1 MFESCAFLG
10 HFLYLLAKVYCNL
23 DLEENLEN
31 LALEIILRGEDP
43 ALPIEKNGQGY
54 FKLLSI
60 CLFCANKCFPFQPIV
75 FENANGLFVDNEV
88 LVDRTATV
96 VKWW

>member
-10 HFLYLLAKVYCNL
+10 HFFYLLAKVNCYL

-54 FKLLSI
+54 F
-60 CLFCANKCFPFQPIV
+60 
-75 FENANGLFVDNEV
+75 
-88 LVDRTATV
+88 
-96 VKWW
+96 

>member
-1 MFESCAFLG
+1 MSESCAFLG
-10 HFLYLLAKVYCNL
+10 HFLYLLAEVYYNL

-54 FKLLSI
+54 F
-60 CLFCANKCFPFQPIV
+60 
-75 FENANGLFVDNEV
+75 
-88 LVDRTATV
+88 
-96 VKWW
+96 

>member
-54 FKLLSI
+54 F
-60 CLFCANKCFPFQPIV
+60 
-75 FENANGLFVDNEV
+75 
-88 LVDRTATV
+88 
-96 VKWW
+96 